1 MSDIPNEI
9 THDQYAVRLRKLQ
22 DLRAAGCDPFRASF
36 EPTHFS
42 AEAIKLYVDGQD
54 NAVPVRVA
62 GLLSR
67 NKPPPPPLPHSS

>member
-22 DLRAAGCDPFRASF
+22 DLRAAGSDPFRASF
-36 EPTHFS
+36 ESTHFS

-54 NAVPVRVA
+54 NAVPVRV
-62 GLLSR
+62 R
-67 NKPPPPPLPHSS
+67 PPFAAAV